1 MSGKPVIALTFL
13 VFSLFSCSDTN
24 KYPIESVNVDVSYY
38 LTALNEVNQQLA
50 ANKSNLS
57 LRKRKLLVSKELR
70 WPEDVTE
77 DILFLK
83 KEDGLTYELVQYAID
98 FYQTYHYYEQL
109 LNILEEWESINGE
122 LNGSNRWR
130 IVAYLGLGR
139 YIEAKYLLWNYIQDN
154 SQNVEALIFAANNY
168 LELEDSTRAVYA
180 YGKVAEIK
188 PDNSQLLDFYIPALI
203 KLGYPDRANKVLAYQ
218 QLDST
223 NLDQKLIIGDVYY
236 EMGDLE
242 KAHDV
247 LRGDLSSPVLM
258 KRIDWFEKSLQ
269 WDSAV
274 ALVNQLV
281 WQDSSV
287 TALLRKASILENRG
301 WLSSSYNLYGLV
313 LQEDSTN
320 SIAQQGA
327 QNVGRK
333 IAYLR
338 SLREQEEKI
347 PVLDVSP
354 KKGTEDNE

>member
-1 MSGKPVIALTFL
+1 MSGKPVIVFSFL
-13 VFSLFSCSDTN
+13 VCFLIGCSDSN

-38 LTALNEVNQQLA
+38 LTALNEVNQQIA

-57 LRKRKLLVSKELR
+57 LRKRKLLVSRELR
-70 WPEDVTE
+70 WPEDVSE
-77 DILFLK
+77 DIQYLK
-83 KEDGLTYELVQYAID
+83 REDGLTYELIQYAID

-122 LNGSNRWR
+122 LAGSNRWR
-130 IVAYLGLGR
+130 IIAYLGLGR
-139 YIEAKYLLWNYIQDN
+139 YTEAKYLLWNYIQDN
-154 SQNVEALIFAANNY
+154 SQNVEALLFAANNY
-168 LELEDSTRAVYA
+168 LELDDSTRAVYA
-180 YGKVAEIK
+180 FGKVAELK

-203 KLGYPDRANKVLAYQ
+203 RLGYPERANKVLAYQ

-223 NLDQKLIIGDVYY
+223 NLEQKLMIGEIYY
-236 EMGDLE
+236 EMGDQE
-242 KAHDV
+242 KAHEL
-247 LRGDLSSPVLM
+247 LRTDLSSPVMM
-258 KRIDWFEKSLQ
+258 KRIDWFEKTQQ

-274 ALVNQLV
+274 DLANRLV
-281 WQDSSV
+281 WRDSST
-287 TALLRKASILENRG
+287 TALLRKATLLENRG
-301 WLSSSYNLYGLV
+301 WLSSSYNLYTLV
-313 LQEDSTN
+313 LAEDSTN
-320 SIAQQGA
+320 SIAIRGA